1 MPRETAEARGRRY
14 LVEARL
20 TITRLEGDDVRATC
34 RGSGAVHH
42 LGHHVACG
50 GWWCSC
56 PARTTCSHLVALQ
69 LVAIQRA
76 HR

>member
-1 MPRETAEARGRRY
+1 VTRETAETRGRRY

-34 RGSGAVHH
+34 RGSGEVHD
-42 LGHHVACG
+42 LGHDLAR

-56 PARTTCSHLVALQ
+56 PARTTCSHLHALQ
-69 LVAIQRA
+69 CVTVR
-76 HR
+76 REPW